1 VKQATLQQWKGN
13 EQTPVQT
20 NQQTRIQIK
29 QTKEASNC
37 KAAADPSHYWWLE
50 LVVTAACLLNPA
62 PWVLQMALL
71 VHIQHV

>member
-1 VKQATLQQWKGN
+1 MKQATLQQWKGN

-29 QTKEASNC
+29 QTKEASIC
-37 KAAADPSHYWWLE
+37 KAAPDPSHYWWPK
-50 LVVTAACLLNPA
+50 LVVTAARLLNPA
-62 PWVLQMALL
+62 PCVLQMALL